1 MERTKKTR
9 HVIISKKIVAWHSNT
24 LTSDIYTLMFDK
36 FHISPDKEA

>member
-9 HVIISKKIVAWHSNT
+9 HVIISKKTVAWHST